1 MHEQEVARILFLTDD
16 LRYTSRH
23 RNGGNT
29 GGTDERIDLIL
40 KEDVHELCEQNAA
53 RGAETECNNAED
65 ENLKRLRIEE
75 VCSGSC
81 CTDRSAEED
90 RNDVHQLVLCGLVQT
105 LCIRRFHGEGCRA

>member
-1 MHEQEVARILFLTDD
+1 MHEQEVARILFLADD

-29 GGTDERIDLIL
+29 GGADERIDLIL

-53 RGAETECNNAED
+53 CGAETECNNAED

-81 CTDRSAEED
+81 CTDGGAEED
-90 RNDVHQLVLCGLVQT
+90 RNDVHALL
-105 LCIRRFHGEGCRA
+105 RRSHGEGCRA